1 MNNQQV
7 RKNRRYEFWRW
18 RIFFITWLAYAGF
31 YLTRKSFAVAKIGL
45 AGDSNILMSKTVMGK
60 LDFIYLT
67 AYAIGQFIFGIFG
80 DRFGTR
86 KIILAGM
93 LCSVIVG
100 FAMGLSSIFLLF
112 GVLMCIQGLCQST
125 GWAPLTKNISYW
137 FSQRERGVVV
147 GCWCTNYALGGF
159 IAALLAGYAVDY
171 FYSWRY
177 AFFVPAAV
185 LFGIWILFLVLQKN
199 RPEDVGLPPI
209 EEYHGEKQTVL
220 AVDERLQEEPEGSWK
235 TIFEVLKNPM
245 VLLLGGVYFFLK
257 PTRYAILF
265 WSPLYVSEKLGTGT
279 GQSALIGNCF
289 DLAGPAG
296 VILGGYISDKLFRSR
311 RIPVCVICLIALA
324 VVLFSFNHLADYR
337 NKWLIAG
344 LFFAIGFLLYAPDS
358 LVSATSAIDFGT
370 QKGASTAVGLI
381 NFCGSTGAILGG
393 TLPGVI
399 SERWGWR
406 ALFIML
412 GISVC
417 LAAVLILPKWN
428 ALPATADGT
437 SNSKT

>member
-7 RKNRRYEFWRW
+7 KKDRRYEFWRW
-18 RIFFITWLAYAGF
+18 RIFSITWLAYAGF
-31 YLTRKSFAVAKIGL
+31 YLTRKSFAVAKVGL
-45 AGDSNILMSKTVMGK
+45 ADDSDILMSKTVMGN

-67 AYAIGQFIFGIFG
+67 AYAAGQFICGIFG

-86 KIILAGM
+86 KIVLAGM

-100 FAMGLSSIFLLF
+100 FAMGLSSIVLLF
-112 GVLMCIQGLCQST
+112 GVLLGLQGLCQST
-125 GWAPLTKNISYW
+125 GWAPLTKNIGYW

-147 GCWCTNYALGGF
+147 GCWCTNYAFGGF
-159 IAALLAGYAVDY
+159 VAALLAGYAADY
-171 FYSWRY
+171 FGNWRY
-177 AFFVPAAV
+177 AFFVPATALLGVWV
-185 LFGIWILFLVLQKN
+185 LFLLLQKN
-199 RPEDVGLPPI
+199 RPEDIGLVPI
-209 EEYHGEKQTVL
+209 EEYHGEKQAVL
-220 AVDERLQEEPEGSWK
+220 AAGEKPQEEPEGSWK

-257 PTRYAILF
+257 PIRYAILF
-265 WSPLYVSEKLGTGT
+265 WSPMYVYEKLGTGM
-279 GQSALIGNCF
+279 GESALIGNCF
-289 DLAGPAG
+289 DLAGPIG

-311 RIPVCVICLIALA
+311 RIPVCIICLIALA
-324 VVLFSFNHLADYR
+324 IVLFSFNHLANYG

-344 LFFAIGFLLYAPDS
+344 LFFTIGFLLYAPDS
-358 LVSATSAIDFGT
+358 LVSATAAIDFGT
-370 QKGASTAVGLI
+370 KKGASTAAGLI

-406 ALFIML
+406 ALFTML
-412 GISVC
+412 AISVC

-428 ALPATADGT
+428 TVPATANNT
-437 SNSKT
+437 NNNKA